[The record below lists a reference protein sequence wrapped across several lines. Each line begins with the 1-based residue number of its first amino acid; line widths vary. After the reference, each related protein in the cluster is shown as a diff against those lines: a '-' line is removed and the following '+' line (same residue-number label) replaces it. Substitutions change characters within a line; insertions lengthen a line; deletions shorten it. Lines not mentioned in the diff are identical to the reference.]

1 MVFCLYVCV
10 TEGRGGWGGGDRG
23 GVPVLKSSVRAD
35 QDPVNQGVRKRIRA
49 RWPKEEE
56 KTSQVHQKNSYTDT
70 EPRDSEQTEDGGR
83 GWG

>member
-1 MVFCLYVCV
+1 MCV
-10 TEGRGGWGGGDRG
+10 SPRDAEGGGGGRGE
-23 GVPVLKSSVRAD
+23 VPVLKSSVRAD

-56 KTSQVHQKNSYTDT
+56 KTSQVHQKNSSTDT